1 MERALVRLRESAR
14 AETFEPALL
23 LTVRLPEG
31 GERVVASEC
40 VVVDDLVVWTASDL
54 TDVLRLQAESARLG
68 RIVEESL
75 RGYRQCAATAR
86 RYEISRALLTR
97 WRREFRSGHLVADGR
112 PRFMAVQI
120 APDAANSAAR
130 QPPVSPSSSNND
142 RIEITLANGRKIAVG
157 TTIDPMVLGRL
168 VQVLDRA

>member
-1 MERALVRLRESAR
+1 MDDPKFRSQTEVLS
-14 AETFEPALL
+14 
-23 LTVRLPEG
+23 
-31 GERVVASEC
+31 
-40 VVVDDLVVWTASDL
+40 VVDKGRRRDWTD
-54 TDVLRLQAESARLG
+54 AEKV
-68 RIVEESL
+68 RIIEESL

-130 QPPVSPSSSNND
+130 QPPESPSSSNND

>member
-1 MERALVRLRESAR
+1 MDDPKFRSQIEVLS
-14 AETFEPALL
+14 
-23 LTVRLPEG
+23 
-31 GERVVASEC
+31 
-40 VVVDDLVVWTASDL
+40 VVDKGRRREWTD
-54 TDVLRLQAESARLG
+54 AEKV

-112 PRFMAVQI
+112 PQFMAVQV
-120 APDAANSAAR
+120 ASDAANSAAR
-130 QPPVSPSSSNND
+130 QPPESPATSISD
-142 RIEITLANGRKIAVG
+142 RVEITLANGRKLAVG
-157 TTIDPMVLGRL
+157 ATVDPMALMRL